1 MIFWIDKNYKRYF
14 KKEIDDNYLM
24 NIAKALTRG
33 VGDSNFVNSEIIQD
47 VMEECF
53 NRGLITSKEAMDMI
67 DKAENAFERR
77 EICQWERLLG
87 EIEFEEH
94 AYGSDD

>member
-1 MIFWIDKNYKRYF
+1 MTFWIDKNHKRYF
-14 KKEIDDNYLM
+14 RKEIDNKYLM

-33 VGDSNFVNSEIIQD
+33 VGDSNFVNQRVIEDIF
-47 VMEECF
+47 EECF
-53 NRGLITSKEAMDMI
+53 NRGLITSEDAFDMI
-67 DKAENAFERR
+67 EKAENAFEIR
-77 EICQWERLLG
+77 EIAQWERLRG